1 MTAPD
6 GCGTAL
12 VTPFRTGGALDI
24 AAFERLAEWQLEE
37 GIDFLLACGSTGEAQ
52 TLGADERAKVVHAA
66 VRVARGRAPIV
77 AGATDN
83 DTSRA
88 VDEARRMCDAGA
100 DFILSACP
108 PYNKPSQEGLRRHF
122 EAIADASP
130 RPIILYNI
138 PGRTAVNL
146 LPATTA
152 RLAQH
157 PNIIGLKDS
166 SGDMHQSLEMLSLR
180 PKGFTVLAGDDWIA
194 LPLILAGAE
203 GLVSVASNVAPA
215 LMTRLVHLARAG
227 QLDEARRL
235 GKTLLSLM
243 DVHFIESN
251 PAPVKAGLALQGR
264 IENVLRLPL
273 LPVQEASLSRIRAE
287 YEKAGILHAEAS
299 AHA

>member
-12 VTPFRTGGALDI
+12 VTPFRAGGALDL
-24 AAFERLAEWQLEE
+24 AAFERLVEWQIEE

-52 TLGADERAKVVHAA
+52 TLGSDERAKVVQAA
-66 VRVARGRAPIV
+66 VKVARGRTPIM

-83 DTSRA
+83 DTGRA
-88 VDEARRMCDAGA
+88 ADEARRMCDAGA

-122 EAIADASP
+122 EAVAEASS
-130 RPIILYNI
+130 RPVILYNI

-157 PNIIGLKDS
+157 PNIVGLKDS
-166 SGDMHQSLEMLSLR
+166 SGDMHQSLEMLALR
-180 PKGFTVLAGDDWIA
+180 PAGFTVLAGDDWIA

-203 GLVSVASNVAPA
+203 GLVSVASNAAPA
-215 LMTRLVHLARAG
+215 LISRLVHLARAG
-227 QLDEARRL
+227 QLDDARRL

-273 LPVQEASLSRIRAE
+273 LPVQEASLARIRAE
-287 YEKAGILHAEAS
+287 YEKAGILHAEVS